1 MNMMET
7 EPHGTLVGVSAV
19 PSYVQMGKGDRRSL
33 GVSRRVV
40 AVLNREL
47 RAYFFENVHLV
58 KNLKVV
64 MNFSNTCLEE
74 EHSKPM
80 AQPT

>member
-47 RAYFFENVHLV
+47 
-58 KNLKVV
+58 KVV
-64 MNFSNTCLEE
+64 RNFSNTCLEE
-74 EHSKPM
+74 EHSRPM
-80 AQPT
+80 AQPM